1 MAIRNRKRDLSTPPL
16 CPYLTRF
23 DAQQNKATPADY
35 PSFENHCLAVEGEIA
50 LPLTDQATF
59 CLSGSY
65 RLCDRFAAIH
75 FEEQPAPPA
84 SLPPEGLPAG
94 GSVGSAAPGDDD
106 LWTQPLPLNDPE
118 ADWLYRPNRRGWTW
132 AGAAAIFA
140 VVLLFGGG
148 LAAYTGWQLVLQGQM
163 LARANQ
169 PSQINTLNIVPTPMP
184 TPAYVVVIATNPPA
198 ADTASAQ
205 PAPGE
210 QAPAVAQ
217 AGTPGDPQ
225 NGQAF
230 PEAVTPTPIV
240 VAPPAADSQPV
251 AGQSAEESVGGESVS
266 QQQAAL
272 PATPANIL
280 LPTAAIVATP
290 EAVINVLQ
298 EVPTRRPTP
307 VFDLPTSTP
316 VPLEPTATATATPT
330 PPILG
335 TPVVIFGPDESA
347 VPPGECTNIR
357 WHVVNVREVYYE
369 NQAAFGDGVK
379 EECIDDEADSY
390 ALTVIFG
397 DGQTQI
403 FTTTVGVLWPTP
415 TPSLTPSFTPEP
427 IYTETWTPEPP
438 TATPTPNVFY
448 AVALRINGGNRQP
461 CPAGTECEIAVL
473 VTNQGDRPDNL
484 VVEFLQRGSDSA
496 WLCRQDGQ
504 CADQRLALTN
514 VGQGNTAFVTLR
526 LTVPA
531 DSAGTVF
538 TYVLRAISDGSQGTV
553 TSDTVTVEV
562 ESQSP

>member
-1 MAIRNRKRDLSTPPL
+1 MATRTRERGISKQPL

-23 DAQQNKATPADY
+23 DAQQNKTTPADY
-35 PSFENHCLAVEGEIA
+35 PSFENHCLAVEGEVA

-65 RLCDRFAAIH
+65 RLCDRFVAIH
-75 FEEQPAPPA
+75 VEEQMAAA
-84 SLPPEGLPAG
+84 SLPPEGMLGEGVAG
-94 GSVGSAAPGDDD
+94 GAMLGDDE
-106 LWTQPLPLNDPE
+106 LWAHPLPRYATE
-118 ADWLYRPNRRGWTW
+118 ADWLHRPTRRGWTW
-132 AGAAAIFA
+132 AGAVAVFA
-140 VVLLFGGG
+140 LVLLFGGG
-148 LAAYTGWQLVLQGQM
+148 LAAYTGWQLVLQGQL

-169 PSQINTLNIVPTPMP
+169 PSQISTLPVEPTSVP
-184 TPAYVVVIATNPPA
+184 TPAYVVVIATSPAA
-198 ADTASAQ
+198 ADTPAAGS
-205 PAPGE
+205 APGE
-210 QAPAVAQ
+210 QTPAVAQ
-217 AGTPGDPQ
+217 AGAPDAAQLTP
-225 NGQAF
+225 AF
-230 PEAVTPTPIV
+230 PEAVTPTPII
-240 VAPPAADSQPV
+240 VAPPVANGQPV
-251 AGQSAEESVGGESVS
+251 TTQPAGESASPEMVP
-266 QQQAAL
+266 QQQAAPPTNL
-272 PATPANIL
+272 L
-280 LPTAAIVATP
+280 LPTAVVATP
-290 EAVINVLQ
+290 AAVINVLQ

-307 VFDLPTSTP
+307 VFELPTSTP
-316 VPLEPTATATATPT
+316 VPLEPTATATETPT

-335 TPVVIFGPDESA
+335 TPVVIFGPDDSA

-397 DGQTQI
+397 DGQSKI

-427 IYTETWTPEPP
+427 MYTETWTPEPP
-438 TATPTPNVFY
+438 TATPTPNVYY
-448 AVALRINGGNRQP
+448 AVSLQVNGGNRQP

-484 VVEFLQRGSDSA
+484 TVEFLQRGSASA

-514 VGQGNTAFVTLR
+514 VGQGNTVFVTLR

-538 TYVLRAISDGSQGTV
+538 TYVLRAVSDGSQGTV
-553 TSDTVTVEV
+553 ISDAVTVEV